1 MLVER
6 CWICLEQPAVT
17 TATLRDGR
25 AYPVCDICASEQA
38 APPATPGTDK
48 VSDEVWAR
56 IVSDLSSS

>member
-25 AYPVCDICASEQA
+25 DYPVCDICAAEQA
-38 APPATPGTDK
+38 AAPTPRGDA
-48 VSDEVWAR
+48 VSDAVWAR
-56 IVSDLSSS
+56 IVGELS

>member
-25 AYPVCDICASEQA
+25 PYPVCDICASEHA
-38 APPATPGTDK
+38 GPTTPGSDK

-56 IVSDLSSS
+56 IVSDLST